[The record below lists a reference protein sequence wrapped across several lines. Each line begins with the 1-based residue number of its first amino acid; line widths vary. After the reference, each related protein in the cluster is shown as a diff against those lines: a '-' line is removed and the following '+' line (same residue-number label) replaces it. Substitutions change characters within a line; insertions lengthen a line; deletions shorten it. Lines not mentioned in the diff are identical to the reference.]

1 MGMIGTGTSISPN
14 RLINPRS
21 PFTRIALFTFICLTI
36 IFFTGRPTPERLHQ
50 IQSKLSPSSQ
60 EILTTQNGSP
70 DCAVNS
76 THLRELKEKYG
87 LDDKIEYASRQV
99 RYHRQDIERKS
110 ITRLDEHLFPRYFDT
125 INIEK
130 DTAPTTKCLK
140 PLDVPVP
147 KSAIPADVNATEFL
161 FGISTTYKR
170 ITDPK
175 INPMLDWSHW
185 LTDGH
190 GNSNGGGLILR
201 LVDASEKEIDEIKK
215 MLKAY
220 GIDAKVYTADS
231 KIEMAERYFSLL
243 PALYNDKS
251 RKHRKWLV
259 MCDDDTFFP
268 NMDALIK
275 KMATYDASEDLYIG
289 NLSEDVGSLARH
301 GSQAYGGAGVFFSV
315 PLAATITDLFPQC
328 STKQKVEEANS
339 GWGSQG
345 DILLRKCVYENT
357 EVRLT
362 VLHDIWQLD
371 IVGDPSGFY
380 ESGIRPLSLHHF
392 KGGMWHEAQVFES
405 TKIQQVCGEDCFLQR
420 FQTRDNF
427 ILTNGWSIAHYPKGI
442 DFNLHQMERTFNAL
456 GDDGTGWNLDFMFG
470 PQRIP
475 LRETGRKV
483 SWDLAE
489 SELRADGTVRQ
500 TYIRKKDDWRWK
512 DHKDGKRMYDVDGVL
527 ELIWTL

>member
-1 MGMIGTGTSISPN
+1 MGNGASLSST
-14 RLINPRS
+14 RLIHPRS
-21 PFTRIALFTFICLTI
+21 SFSRLAIFTLVCLTI
-36 IFFTGRPTPERLHQ
+36 LFFTGRPSQERIHE
-50 IQSKLSPSSQ
+50 IQSKFSSTGQ
-60 EILTTQNGSP
+60 DILTTENGSP
-70 DCAVNS
+70 QCGVNS
-76 THLRELKEKYG
+76 THLQRLKEQFG
-87 LDDKIEYASRQV
+87 LDDKIEYASRKIKF
-99 RYHRQDIERKS
+99 HRQNIKRESVTK
-110 ITRLDEHLFPRYFDT
+110 LDESLFPRYLDT
-125 INIEK
+125 IRIGK
-130 DTAPTTKCLK
+130 DPEPSAKCLRT
-140 PLDVPVP
+140 LDVPVTR
-147 KSAIPADVNATEFL
+147 SAFPSEANATDFL

-170 ITDPK
+170 LTDPK

-185 LTDGH
+185 LSDGH

-201 LVDASEKEIDEIKK
+201 LVDASEQEIEETKK
-215 MLKAY
+215 MLKSL

-231 KIEMAERYFSLL
+231 SIEMAERYLSLL
-243 PALYNDKS
+243 PALYNDSS

-268 NMDALIK
+268 SMDALK
-275 KMATYDASEDLYIG
+275 KKLDTYDASEDLYIG

-301 GSQAYGGAGVFFSV
+301 GSQAYGGAGVFFSIS
-315 PLAATITDLFPQC
+315 LAAKMTDLFPKC
-328 STKQKVEEANS
+328 STKQKLEEANS
-339 GWGSQG
+339 GWGPQG

-371 IVGDPSGFY
+371 IAGDPSGFY
-380 ESGIRPLSLHHF
+380 ESGIKPLSLHHF
-392 KGGMWHEAQVFES
+392 KGGMWHEAKVYES
-405 TKIQQVCGEDCFLQR
+405 SKIQQVCGEDCFLQR
-420 FQTRDNF
+420 YRTKDDF
-427 ILTNGWSIAHYPKGI
+427 IIANGWSIAHYPKGI

-489 SELRADGTVRQ
+489 AEIIDDDTVRQ

-512 DHKDGKRMYDVDGVL
+512 VGGKKMFEVDGVF
-527 ELIWTL
+527 ELYWTS